1 MAANQQRLTDMEEA
15 ENAGKRKV
23 EAEAEELRQAEED
36 RVAEEESLLRA
47 EQDCERKLL
56 EVGADEACAE
66 ALISMLTASVGSYRE
81 VVEGLHGLIGGIV
94 ADPQEARL
102 RLVRAANEGFQQKLG
117 RQPGVWQ
124 FLRGVGFENRARSSL
139 PAGLPASLGM
149 PPGPPHERFLL
160 LEEPDMMNAYEAWG
174 AWHGRLSQIAKFLQ

>member
-1 MAANQQRLTDMEEA
+1 
-15 ENAGKRKV
+15 
-23 EAEAEELRQAEED
+23 
-36 RVAEEESLLRA
+36 
-47 EQDCERKLL
+47 
-56 EVGADEACAE
+56 
-66 ALISMLTASVGSYRE
+66 
-81 VVEGLHGLIGGIV
+81 
-94 ADPQEARL
+94 EARL

-174 AWHGRLSQIAKFLQ
+174 AWHGRLSQIAKFLQGLERLAFQRTAHLGRHGQDITAKDALSAKEVLQGWHETVCSS